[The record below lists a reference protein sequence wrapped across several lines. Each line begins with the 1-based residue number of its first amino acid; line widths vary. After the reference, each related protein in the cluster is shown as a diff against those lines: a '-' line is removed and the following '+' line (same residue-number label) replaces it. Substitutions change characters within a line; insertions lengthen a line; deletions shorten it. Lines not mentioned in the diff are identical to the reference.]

1 MNSPKPLPDFS
12 YETQLISEGFF
23 PIAGIDEA
31 GRGPLA
37 GPVVAAAVI
46 LDPSNIPKGL
56 NDSKKL
62 KPTQREALFT
72 AIMASAKA
80 VGVSVVDV
88 ETIDR
93 INILQANFIAMREAL
108 ANLKLPPAFALACY
122 SRSSGP
128 FPWFKAITPEIDGRQ
143 AFSAERRL
151 AVGEAAGRSTS
162 PRAAPKARP
171 PGPRGDISVAP
182 SGTVSCPR
190 PCLTSAPCSVRPP
203 VPESPVS
210 AERRSDEQPPLD
222 TPRRDPNSP
231 AQEGPED
238 SDHEQALAGSKPRR
252 SDRQGHC
259 PPAWS
264 FST

>member
-1 MNSPKPLPDFS
+1 MCTQAFQSPITGTTYPPRRTNRL
-12 YETQLISEGFF
+12 
-23 PIAGIDEA
+23 
-31 GRGPLA
+31 
-37 GPVVAAAVI
+37 
-46 LDPSNIPKGL
+46 
-56 NDSKKL
+56 
-62 KPTQREALFT
+62 
-72 AIMASAKA
+72 
-80 VGVSVVDV
+80 
-88 ETIDR
+88 
-93 INILQANFIAMREAL
+93 
-108 ANLKLPPAFALACY
+108 LPPAFALACY

-190 PCLTSAPCSVRPP
+190 QCLTSAPCSVRPP
-203 VPESPVS
+203 VPESPAS

-252 SDRQGHC
+252 CSDQQRHAQRRPTGPLPTRLVLQHMK
-259 PPAWS
+259 P
-264 FST
+264 